1 MKPFSGTL
9 ISAISGFSKYI
20 LLLLIFISILA
31 CYSEP
36 NSSTQIS
43 IEVETEDF
51 FQELIEQKKFQTALS
66 ELFLRENE
74 ISNEQYEAYKVQFLN
89 QLMSHFPVLLT
100 QGDDLEILKTYVTL
114 QNMSIGTVD
123 IPDEESIRYHQLLSC
138 LDNHYY
144 AAASV
149 LLMEG
154 IDIENIST
162 DKLHYLEEQF
172 YQGHQRD
179 SLRVITD
186 EMDRRGLALT
196 EESREFLMQE
206 ERKADLVNGTVTLWV
221 DKGLRTENGIGIPD
235 RMIGSGFFI
244 DNNGY
249 LITNYHVI
257 STEVDPQYEGYS
269 KLYIKRDDLDGEKIP
284 AKVIGWDPVM
294 DLALIKTEM
303 TVPYNFSF
311 AKEYDLELG
320 DSIFA
325 IGSPGGLE
333 KTMTTGS
340 ISSQSRNIQALGYSI
355 QVDVPINPGNSGGPL
370 LNQNGKV
377 IGVVYSGIESFEGVN
392 FAIPGAYVKE
402 LLPRLYR
409 GGKVE
414 YSWIGAALFKD
425 MNHLEI
431 AYTFPGSS
439 ARTVGL
445 RSGDILKRVN
455 EREVNSITD
464 IQNIFFGIPPGA
476 VVSIEIE
483 RDGTILDVSVPLVS
497 RPDIPIMEA
506 YGRDARENLLLPVFG
521 MKVEPMD
528 NRRNRSWYRVE
539 SVYPGSI
546 ADESGLIKNDSI
558 RLDKWEVYQEQGVI
572 LLQIILRAQSRGYIE
587 SPIQIGSWLYMNHF
601 I

>member
-1 MKPFSGTL
+1 MRLFSGTW
-9 ISAISGFSKYI
+9 ISIVSGISKYLV
-20 LLLLIFISILA
+20 LLGIFSIFTA

-36 NSSTQIS
+36 ATPSQVSL
-43 IEVETEDF
+43 EVETEDF
-51 FQELIEQKKFQTALS
+51 FQELIDQEKFQTALS

-74 ISNEQYEAYKVQFLN
+74 ISNDLYNTYKDHILS
-89 QLMSHFPVLLT
+89 QLSARFSTLLV

-114 QNMSIGTVD
+114 QNIDINDVD
-123 IPDEESIRYHQLLSC
+123 MPDENSIRFHQLLSC
-138 LDNHYY
+138 LDNGYF

-149 LLMEG
+149 LLMKG
-154 IDIENIST
+154 IDLESIST
-162 DKLHYLEEQF
+162 DHLRYLEEKF
-172 YQGHQRD
+172 YQGSQKD
-179 SLRVITD
+179 SLRVVADEIDRRNMDVTD
-186 EMDRRGLALT
+186 ETRSLVLQEDRK
-196 EESREFLMQE
+196 S
-206 ERKADLVNGTVTLWV
+206 DLVNGTVTLWV
-221 DKGLRTENGIGIPD
+221 DKGLRTENGMGIPD

-244 DNNGY
+244 DNQGY

-257 STEVDPQYEGYS
+257 STEVDPKYEGYS
-269 KLYIKRDDLDGEKIP
+269 RLYIKRDDLDGEKIP

-340 ISSQSRNIQALGYSI
+340 ISSQSRNIQALGFSI

-392 FAIPGAYVKE
+392 FAIPGGYVKE

-431 AYTFPGSS
+431 AYTFPGSP
-439 ARTVGL
+439 ARIVGFE
-445 RSGDILKRVN
+445 SGDIIRKVN
-455 EREVNSITD
+455 DRDVSSTTD
-464 IQNIFFGIPPGA
+464 VQDIFFGIPPGA

-483 RDGTILDVSVPLVS
+483 RNGSDMEIAVPLVK
-497 RPDIPIMEA
+497 RPDIPIMDA
-506 YGRDARENLLLPVFG
+506 YGNDARENLLLPVFG
-521 MKVEPMD
+521 MSVIPMD
-528 NRRNRSWYRVE
+528 SRRTKSWYRVE

-546 ADESGLIKNDSI
+546 ADESGIIKNDTI
-558 RLDKWEVYQEQGVI
+558 RLDKWEVYQDQGII

-587 SPIQIGSWLYMNHF
+587 SPIQIGSWLNMNHF